1 MHVPLMG
8 GRASACQEFPKDLC
22 KAICRGILKQKLLD
36 AEGHQVT
43 GGMNQG
49 QMYSLMCRVI
59 DEPTT
64 RRLRARSEHRPM
76 MKPIGGWRCN
86 WVDCMHEHEGG
97 SDEHGGR
104 IRNGVEEMKK
114 HMSSLY
120 ERGGMPEA
128 WDDVNN
134 VFLDP
139 EEVKKA
145 RAIEMDFFR
154 KLGVYKRV
162 PKSRIK
168 ELSGKLISTK
178 WIDTNKG
185 DRDKPNHRSRLV
197 GREFNEG
204 RDDTLYAS
212 TPPLEALRYIV
223 SHAATEDPERPGI
236 RRELMINDVRRAYFY
251 AKQKRN
257 VFINLPSE
265 DPDAKEGEVGQLL
278 LCLYGTRD
286 AAKEW
291 QGTLS
296 DHLRTLGFVPGIGH
310 PSVFKHE
317 ERGLCVLVHG
327 NDYKQAAS
335 PDSSTGWRKT
345 WGRNLRFK
353 PKGLEMGP
361 DENLKGR
368 YLIESSDGPRR
379 VMNWRRTPDTPS

>member
-1 MHVPLMG
+1 MNVME
-8 GRASACQEFPKDLC
+8 AQMSMEVEF
-22 KAICRGILKQKLLD
+22 
-36 AEGHQVT
+36 
-43 GGMNQG
+43 
-49 QMYSLMCRVI
+49 
-59 DEPTT
+59 
-64 RRLRARSEHRPM
+64 
-76 MKPIGGWRCN
+76 
-86 WVDCMHEHEGG
+86 
-97 SDEHGGR
+97 
-104 IRNGVEEMKK
+104 RNGVDEMQK
-114 HMSSLY
+114 HMCSLY

-145 RAIEMDFFR
+145 RAVEMDFFR
-154 KLGVYKRV
+154 KFGVYKRV

-168 ELSGKLISTK
+168 ELNGKFISTK
-178 WIDTNKG
+178 WLDTNKG
-185 DRDKPNHRSRLV
+185 DKDNPNHRSRLV
-197 GREFNEG
+197 GREYNEG

-223 SHAATEDPERPGI
+223 SHAATEDPNKPGM

-257 VFINLPSE
+257 VFMNLPAA

-296 DHLRTLGFVPGIGH
+296 DHLRTLGFVSGIGH

-327 NDYKQAAS
+327 DDYFTSGFSDQLDWLEKSLGEKYEIQI
-335 PDSSTGWRKT
+335 KE
-345 WGRNLRFK
+345 
-353 PKGLEMGP
+353 LEMEP
-361 DENLKGR
+361 DEDSKEK
-368 YLIESSDGPRR
+368 Y
-379 VMNWRRTPDTPS
+379 

>member
-1 MHVPLMG
+1 
-8 GRASACQEFPKDLC
+8 
-22 KAICRGILKQKLLD
+22 
-36 AEGHQVT
+36 
-43 GGMNQG
+43 
-49 QMYSLMCRVI
+49 
-59 DEPTT
+59 
-64 RRLRARSEHRPM
+64 
-76 MKPIGGWRCN
+76 
-86 WVDCMHEHEGG
+86 MHECEGG

-104 IRNGVEEMKK
+104 IRNGVEELQKQ
-114 HMSSLY
+114 MSSLY

-134 VFLDP
+134 VFLDA

-145 RAIEMDFFR
+145 RALEMEFFH

-162 PKSRIK
+162 PRARIK
-168 ELSGKLISTK
+168 ETNGKLISTK

-185 DRDKPNHRSRLV
+185 DRDKPNYRSRLV

-223 SHAATEDPERPGI
+223 SHAATEDPKRPGV

-257 VFINLPSE
+257 VFINLPAE
-265 DPDAKEGEVGQLL
+265 DPEAKEDEVGQLL

-296 DHLRTLGFVPGIGH
+296 DHLRTLGFVPGLGH

-327 NDYKQAAS
+327 DDYFTSGHTDQLDWLEKNLGEKFEIQTQRIGNG
-335 PDSSTGWRKT
+335 P
-345 WGRNLRFK
+345 GRE
-353 PKGLEMGP
+353 LEGKIL
-361 DENLKGR
+361 N
-368 YLIESSDGPRR
+368 IESPAGLKQ
-379 VMNWRRTPDTPS
+379 VMNWKPTPDTQSLL